1 MHRVITCRISPY
13 RLSYSPS
20 ASASSC
26 CHVQKRPLC
35 IPIVSTPPLLSA
47 TMSRTLFSG
56 EFCGAADFLNLPP
69 DRPDPLGRGDG
80 NRRCTVLGNLL
91 CDYQSPPSITHCS
104 TPSRSGAQARA
115 FAIVHSSMLEKM
127 DG

>member
-1 MHRVITCRISPY
+1 MSHLTLPMFPFSLRQQLLSRSKTPIMHTIT
-13 RLSYSPS
+13 
-20 ASASSC
+20 
-26 CHVQKRPLC
+26 
-35 IPIVSTPPLLSA
+35 IVSTPPLLSA
-47 TMSRTLFSG
+47 TMFRTLFSD
-56 EFCGAADFLNLPP
+56 EFCGAADFLNLPPP

-104 TPSRSGAQARA
+104 TPTRSGAQARA